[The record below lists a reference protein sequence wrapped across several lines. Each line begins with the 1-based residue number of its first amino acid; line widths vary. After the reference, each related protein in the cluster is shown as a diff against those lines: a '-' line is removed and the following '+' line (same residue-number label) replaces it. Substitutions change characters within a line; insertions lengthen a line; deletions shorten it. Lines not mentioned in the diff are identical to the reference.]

1 MDETGLRQLVGTLDK
16 HALPCVLI
24 GARALA
30 LYGCRSTDPGI
41 ELAVRALDCDA
52 LLEFFYAQGWR
63 LPVRVD
69 PATETVDWAAD
80 AATAGQVVTTDGR
93 GGLDFYRPDDPGAHV
108 LCRMDV
114 PIPFARLRQ
123 RAIELGDDGL
133 RVASLDDMIILL
145 EHQARHGYGS
155 PHDTTGLEFLLEKK
169 KNRNSGII

>member
-1 MDETGLRQLVGTLDK
+1 MDETGLKQLVGMLDK

-24 GARALA
+24 GGRALA
-30 LYGCRSTDPGI
+30 LYGCRNSDTGI

-52 LLEFFYAQGWR
+52 LLELFYSLGWR

-69 PATETVDWAAD
+69 PETDTVDWAAD
-80 AATAGQVVTTDGR
+80 AATATQVVTADDR
-93 GGLDFYRPDDPGAHV
+93 GGLDFYRPDEPGAHV

-133 RVASLDDMIILL
+133 RAACLDDLIILL
-145 EHQARHGYGS
+145 EHQERHGYGS
-155 PHDTTGLEFLLEKK
+155 GEEQAQLAFLRQKK
-169 KNRNSGII
+169 MR

>member
-1 MDETGLRQLVGTLDK
+1 MDMTGLRQLVANLEKNTLP
-16 HALPCVLI
+16 AVLI
-24 GARALA
+24 GGRALA
-30 LYGCRSTDPGI
+30 LYGCPGGDRTI

-63 LPVRVD
+63 LPVRVE

-80 AATAGQVVTTDGR
+80 AATAQQVVTADGR
-93 GGLDFYRPDDPGAHV
+93 GGLDFYRPDEPGAHV

-133 RVASLDDMIILL
+133 RAACLDDMLILL
-145 EHQARHGYGS
+145 EHQERHGYGS
-155 PHDTTGLEFLLEKK
+155 GDEAEQLAFLRKK
-169 KNRNSGII
+169 KPH